1 MSNSSTPQPIFWR
14 DSRLPHIELRV
25 VEDGRKVCY
34 APHTHTQWS
43 MGAITAG
50 QSTFVYVDRRYRV
63 SAGSL
68 VFMNPEWVH
77 NCNPIENQPWAY
89 LMLYV
94 DAEWLARLR
103 FRLGLIDEPV
113 WQDLDCDVSQS
124 EPLFSGFRALADC
137 LLNEQM
143 PIQQKRDRAETFLSE
158 VMVSVSAQS
167 LKSDRPFPPAPGP
180 VRELARYLDDHCAD
194 ELSLEWMAERVALS
208 PSHLVKVFRKHYGM
222 TPHAYQINRRIQLGQ
237 RALKQGAPIADA
249 ALAAGFF
256 DQPHFQRVFKRLV
269 AATPGQYGRPL
280 IENQVK
286 TTRCEQGSEGAI
298 DRLKQLGAMD
308 VLPEEAPGQHPGRQ
322 RQPAD
327 R

>member
-1 MSNSSTPQPIFWR
+1 MSRSSTPQPIFWR
-14 DSRLPHIELRV
+14 DSRLPHVELRV

-50 QSTFVYVDRRYRV
+50 QSTFFYVDRRYRV

-94 DAEWLARLR
+94 DVEWLARLR
-103 FRLGLIDEPV
+103 FRLGLINEPV
-113 WQDLDCDVSQS
+113 WQDLDCDVSRS
-124 EPLFSGFRALADC
+124 EPLFLGFRALADC
-137 LLNEQM
+137 LLDERM
-143 PIQQKRDRAETFLSE
+143 PIQQKRDRAEAFLSE

-167 LKSDRPFPPAPGP
+167 LKSDRPFPPAPGSIQ
-180 VRELARYLDDHCAD
+180 ELARYLDDHCAD
-194 ELSLEWMAERVALS
+194 ELSLEWMAGRVALS

-280 IENQVK
+280 IENQVQAA
-286 TTRCEQGSEGAI
+286 RREQDGEGAI
-298 DRLKQLGAMD
+298 NRTQ
-308 VLPEEAPGQHPGRQ
+308 E
-322 RQPAD
+322 
-327 R
+327 

>member
-1 MSNSSTPQPIFWR
+1 MSRSSTSQPVFWR
-14 DSRLPHIELRV
+14 DSRLPHVELRA

-50 QSTFVYVDRRYRV
+50 QSTFFYVDRQYRV
-63 SAGSL
+63 SAGAL

-77 NCNPIENQPWAY
+77 NCNPIANQPWAY

-94 DAEWLARLR
+94 DADWLTRLR
-103 FRLGLIDEPV
+103 YRLGLIDEPV
-113 WQDLDCDVSQS
+113 WQDLDCDVSRS
-124 EPLFSGFRALADC
+124 EPLFLGFRALADC
-137 LLNEQM
+137 LLDEQV
-143 PIQQKRDRAETFLSE
+143 PISQKRARAEGFLSE
-158 VMVSVSAQS
+158 VMVTVAAPSARA
-167 LKSDRPFPPAPGP
+167 DRPFPPAPDP
-180 VRELARYLDDHCAD
+180 VRALARYLDNHCAD
-194 ELSLEWMAERVALS
+194 ELSLEWMAERVELS
-208 PSHLVKVFRKHYGM
+208 PSHLVRVFRKHFGM

-249 ALAAGFF
+249 ALAAGFY

-280 IENQVK
+280 IEDQVQATGRK
-286 TTRCEQGSEGAI
+286 QDGEAAI
-298 DRLKQLGAMD
+298 DGLQQSGALD
-308 VLPEEAPGQHPGRQ
+308 VLAEEAPGQHPGRQ
-322 RQPAD
+322 RQPTD

>member
-1 MSNSSTPQPIFWR
+1 MCLWAFQLNSSIVQWEIPPRTNLHKSDMSDGMSRSLTPQPIFWR
-14 DSRLPHIELRV
+14 DSRLPHVELRV

-50 QSTFVYVDRRYRV
+50 QSTFIYVDRRYRV

-94 DAEWLARLR
+94 NAEWLARLR
-103 FRLGLIDEPV
+103 FQLGLIDEPV
-113 WQDLDCDVSQS
+113 WQDLDCDVSRS
-124 EPLFSGFRALADC
+124 EALFLGFRDLADC
-137 LLNEQM
+137 LLDEQVS
-143 PIQQKRDRAETFLSE
+143 IQQKRDRTEAFLSE
-158 VMVSVSAQS
+158 VMVSVSSPLMQS
-167 LKSDRPFPPAPGP
+167 DGPFPPAPAP
-180 VRELARYLDDHCAD
+180 IQELARYLDEHCVD
-194 ELSLEWMAERVALS
+194 ELSLEWMADRVALS
-208 PSHLVKVFRKHYGM
+208 PSHLVRVFRKHFGM

-256 DQPHFQRVFKRLV
+256 DQPHFQRAFKRLV

-280 IENQVK
+280 IKDQVQA
-286 TTRCEQGSEGAI
+286 TR
-298 DRLKQLGAMD
+298 RK
-308 VLPEEAPGQHPGRQ
+308 
-322 RQPAD
+322 
-327 R
+327 